1 MRKSKQ
7 NFDDIPYEPA
17 NETNSVGQYNSFADI
32 DDFSY
37 KSESKNK
44 SAPTEE
50 QDSVKIYLSEI
61 GAAPLLSFK
70 DETEIAKKI
79 YELKT
84 ELMLHL
90 IRLPFTWN
98 LIVSLPKLID
108 AGEKTVRQIVDSS
121 LNQFQ
126 EPTEQHT
133 SLANLSDDAESKMHD
148 KDKSLNKIL
157 SATEQMNNLHNLKIR
172 SEKKP
177 KKKTQKVRDYDQEIL
192 NIVQNVGYNW
202 NIFEEIIKKLTGIK
216 DDLVDVDSHIQ
227 LVARRIDSC
236 LEDLNEYEKVPEW
249 VMCDQKTWA
258 NSRQTVLSLKAHRET
273 ILSQIKTTDQDF
285 EQQVFRIA
293 QINQQLT
300 DAKNKMISSNLR
312 LVVSIAKRYTNFSLQ
327 FLDLIQE
334 GNIGLIKAVD
344 KFEYQRGFKFS
355 TYATWWIRQAITRA
369 IADAGRTIRIPV
381 HLIESLQRITRA
393 KNQVESKKQSP
404 ATPEEIAKVMDV
416 SVDYVNKLI
425 SVNRPPISLDS
436 PSSEEDDNSLGDV
449 MSSPDEFSP
458 IEQFDKMQLKE
469 EISKMIDSLTDKERD
484 IIRLRYGIGVKCDH
498 TLEEVG
504 RVFGLTRERIRQI
517 EMQALRKLA
526 QKHRCD
532 PLKPYWNKF

>member
-7 NFDDIPYEPA
+7 NFDDIPYEPTHES
-17 NETNSVGQYNSFADI
+17 NQIGQYHSFADI

-37 KSESKNK
+37 KNETKNK

-70 DETEIAKKI
+70 EETEIAKKI

-98 LIVSLPKLID
+98 LIISLPKLID
-108 AGEKTVRQIVDSS
+108 NGEKTVRQIVDSS
-121 LNQFQ
+121 LNPLPETSDSIAITNLADDV
-126 EPTEQHT
+126 EP
-133 SLANLSDDAESKMHD
+133 KIYD

-157 SATEQMNNLHNLKIR
+157 SATEQMKNLHNLKIK

-177 KKKTQKVRDYDQEIL
+177 KKKPTKVRDYDQEIL
-192 NIVQNVGYNW
+192 TIMQNVGYNW
-202 NIFEEIIKKLTGIK
+202 NVFEDIIKKLVSIK
-216 DDLVDVDSHIQ
+216 DDLVDADAHIQ
-227 LVARRIDSC
+227 MVARRIDSC
-236 LEDLNEYEKVPEW
+236 IEDLEEYEKVPEW
-249 VMCDQKTWA
+249 VMCDQKTWTS
-258 NSRQTVLSLKAHRET
+258 SRQTVLSLKAHKSAV
-273 ILSQIKTTDQDF
+273 LNQIKSDDKDF

-293 QINQQLT
+293 QINQMLT
-300 DAKNKMISSNLR
+300 DAKNKMISANLR

-334 GNIGLIKAVD
+334 GNIGLIRAVD

-355 TYATWWIRQAITRA
+355 TYATWWIRQAITRS

-381 HLIESLQRITRA
+381 HLIESLQKITRA
-393 KNQVESKKQSP
+393 KNQVESKKQAP

-416 SVDYVNKLI
+416 SVEYVNKLI

-436 PSSEEDDNSLGDV
+436 PASEEDDNSLGDV
-449 MSSPDEFSP
+449 MASSEESNPS
-458 IEQFDKMQLKE
+458 EQFDKLQLKE

-532 PLKPYWNKF
+532 PLKPYWNKI